1 MKSSEFK
8 KILKPL
14 IKEAVKEVILEEGI
28 LSKIVSEVA
37 QGMGS
42 TMMVEAK
49 HTRDTQIDNR
59 EKEHMLEMQRQERI
73 KKLNE
78 STGLDSKIFEGVKSI
93 PQESSGQTALSG
105 VASGDEGI
113 DISGIMNIAS
123 GKWKTLAGN

>member
-1 MKSSEFK
+1 MKSSELK

-14 IKEAVKEVILEEGI
+14 IKEAVREIILEEGI

-42 TMMVEAK
+42 TMIVETK
-49 HTRDTQIDNR
+49 TTREAQIDTR

-78 STGLDSKIFEGVKSI
+78 STGLGSKIFEGVKSI
-93 PQESSGQTALSG
+93 PQESSGHGALSG
-105 VASGDEGI
+105 VTPGDTGVNITE
-113 DISGIMNIAS
+113 IMNIAS